1 MDLEELELR
10 FRANYGDVLQK
21 MDELTSLIGQKTN
34 DMQVKIQSNLDR
46 IQQNMNDNASKANE
60 KAKEEVRQREEAEN
74 SKQKSI
80 ERTASVQDDAT
91 NRIIEGNKA
100 QAESSKEAVNQSE
113 KSLDSLTARLQEASN
128 MQQRIAQQTKVA
140 RETVGDIPVKQAQ
153 QEVRPKEKPRPRIEN
168 SSFDDYEEKRIQS
181 YMPKRPVDLGIDDEI
196 QAEVSRAKKEID
208 GLVSHINEKM
218 QQAQSMQRRIATL
231 MASRDNLD
239 MSKQGSQVRAMRLDD
254 QIANAQV
261 KMERYQNQA
270 KALAQEMSQELNTIP
285 NSLKR
290 IEREM
295 DQTEAKIERIRRT
308 IAETKAQDAVLG
320 RSSGNNKEL
329 KEAETEYK
337 RLVNRSNE
345 LAKAY
350 SYVSS
355 RGDELRNASSR
366 VNTTLAQEG
375 NTASNTSSRLSRL
388 RNTISNVTSS
398 FRRMGDSG
406 SSSMR
411 RAGTSASMLSERLK
425 GVKMAMSMLAS
436 QLIVFTL
443 LYQGIMMLAQ
453 GMGSAL
459 MTNKQFASSFNAIK
473 VNLLTAF
480 YPIYSFVLPAI
491 NSLMNALKKA
501 TGWLAQF
508 TSALTGMSLSG
519 ARSGAQGLYSQV
531 RAMND
536 TSKAASK
543 ANDAVKK
550 QQQEQ
555 AKAVQRA
562 NQQIAEANRQGAA
575 AVAAENERI
584 KASNEQ
590 AKKAFEDTKKANEDL
605 QASLMGFDELNVLD
619 NNKNS
624 QDNGNFEAQPLEK
637 FTPQQKQDTPI
648 FDDPGVDDGDA
659 GGDDDPGL
667 DWNVPLEASQNA
679 IDAANKVKK
688 VLGEIFDPMKKAW
701 DEKGQAV
708 VDAAK
713 YSWKE
718 IKRLLGDVGNSF
730 LHVWDNGTGQKV
742 MENLLQLLADM
753 LNIIGDIAR
762 AFAEAWEEGGRG
774 TRFIQTIFNSLN
786 NILVAIH
793 HIAESFREAWN
804 TGDLGKRIFANLLD
818 LATNLVKFIG
828 DIAKAFDEA
837 WQHGNNGTRLWQ
849 AWLNALNNILRIFK
863 DMVGS
868 IDEAWNHSKL
878 GVSIWSHLIE
888 IVTGIGNTVGNL
900 ADQFDKAWKH
910 GDVGTSIFKTLL
922 GMVDDMLGAL
932 GDMATYTANWAK
944 KLDFAPLLKSIDTL
958 LKAIRP
964 VTKDVWDGLA
974 WAYKNVLLPLAGFTI
989 TKLIPNFFDLLA
1001 AALKA
1006 VHSVIKAGGPVFEW
1020 FIDFLKILAKITG
1033 FAVIGALKLLT
1044 GALNL
1049 LSDWIDHHQTAV
1061 KIMTTTLMTLFSLK
1075 VAGKTISGIKDFID
1089 TLKILTM
1096 LKFDKLKAGAKYA
1109 DDLLGT
1115 VIEFGK
1121 HPITKIQELAKVSFN
1136 NIKTGWSNATK
1147 LWDEV
1152 NKSWQNTN
1160 LAKTDFLKSAK
1171 SSIKSGEPMKLGQK
1185 LGIGLSTA
1193 MIAVTSGIDI
1203 YKGIKAKN
1211 KETKFKD
1218 FGSGIGGAIG
1228 GGIGLFFG
1236 GPLGAAIGQ
1245 QIGSFIGKWGGTGAA
1260 KFSDGWS
1267 KYGKGKKPKD
1277 WVEAIGFK
1285 SHEILDNFTSWA
1297 KQVGPNISNYIGKSK
1312 KDIEKAG
1319 KNIGKWTTGFISDT
1333 QKTLKKWASG
1343 IGTNFNKDVEK
1354 SKKLAIAGSNKLKSW
1369 TTGFVADAKKN
1380 IKSWAQKIGSNIN
1393 TDVEKGKKF
1402 AKQAGSKIKDWT
1414 TDFIGNAKKKVH
1426 SWSSQIGSNINDS
1439 VENGQSMA
1447 KNAGEKLKSWTTDF
1461 RESASGLV
1469 RQWAERLG
1477 DHINNGSES
1486 SRSGSVNAGNKLSE
1500 WTRSFF
1506 NDANSS
1512 IHNWAGNLGGHV
1524 GNGISGAYNAAKN
1537 AGERLGS
1544 WVSSFRDGTSRT
1556 LGSWAGG
1563 LGSTIGNGITSGL
1576 QSIRNAANR
1585 VADAIVTPV
1594 KNATNK
1600 IRDGINWVLNKLG
1613 GGSVGWGFFNWN
1625 SYKTGTQNHPGGLAL
1640 VNDQDGDI
1648 YRESYELPNGEQ
1660 GLFPAKRNF
1669 LTYLP
1674 AGTKVKTAT
1683 NTANELAN
1691 MVPKYAGGI
1700 GSFNFDFSGISRALS
1715 GLNFGGLF
1723 SGIGGF
1729 FDAAMDELENVT
1741 DDIAHPEKLVNYI
1754 VDKFVTYDWGA
1765 GEVPLK
1771 LAKGAVNEEKKG
1783 MMNWARK
1790 VIDQF
1795 GGATHQTGPGAEG
1808 WRSAVKKALR
1818 KNGLPASADYVNAW
1832 VRQIQT
1838 ESGGNERAIGGNDG
1852 LADGNATGLLQTKPG
1867 TFRQYAFPG
1876 HSNIMKGYDNMLAA
1890 INYAKQTYGARG
1902 MLAVI
1907 GHGHGYEDGGLISK
1921 HGFYEI
1927 GEGDKPEMVIP
1938 LMNRELGMQRINE
1951 AIAFMNRNFG
1961 GGLQLPTVLS
1971 NNAITSNSMYA
1982 ESSSNNDATMQ
1993 NGGFKEMSTNL
2004 VNAIVQALQMQNTT
2018 NNSNQP
2024 VDLHLTVKI
2033 GDESFGE
2040 HAIKGINAVN
2050 QKNGRN
2056 MLNI

>member
-100 QAESSKEAVNQSE
+100 QAESSKEAVNESE

-153 QEVRPKEKPRPRIEN
+153 QEVRPKEKTRPRIEN
-168 SSFDDYEEKRIQS
+168 SSFDDYQEKRIQS

-231 MASRDNLD
+231 TASRDNLD
-239 MSKQGSQVRAMRLDD
+239 MNKQGSQVRAMRLDD

-329 KEAETEYK
+329 KEAEAEYK

-375 NTASNTSSRLSRL
+375 NTASNTSSRLNRL

-411 RAGTSASMLSERLK
+411 RAGTSASLLSERLK

-459 MTNKQFASSFNAIK
+459 MTNRQFASSFNAIK

-480 YPIYSFVLPAI
+480 YPIYSYVLPAI
-491 NSLMNALKKA
+491 NALMNALRKA
-501 TGWLAQF
+501 TGWIAQF

-519 ARSGAQGLYSQV
+519 ARSGAQGLYNQV

-543 ANDAVKK
+543 ASDAVKK

-575 AVAAENERI
+575 AVAAENEKI
-584 KASNEQ
+584 KAANEQ

-619 NNKNS
+619 NSKNKS
-624 QDNGNFEAQPLEK
+624 GDNGSYEAQPLEK
-637 FTPQQKQDTPI
+637 FTPQPKQDTPI
-648 FDDPGVDDGDA
+648 FDDPGIDDGGA
-659 GGDDDPGL
+659 GDEGDPGI

-688 VLGEIFDPMKKAW
+688 VLGELFDPMKKAW

-713 YSWKE
+713 YSWSE
-718 IKRLLGDVGNSF
+718 IKRLLGDVGHSF
-730 LHVWDNGTGQKV
+730 MHVWDNGTGQRTV
-742 MENLLQLLADM
+742 ENILQLLADM

-774 TRFIQTIFNSLN
+774 TKFIQAIFNALN
-786 NILVAIH
+786 NVLELIH
-793 HIAESFREAWN
+793 HIATSFREAWN
-804 TGDLGKRIFANLLD
+804 DGTGERIAAHLIELFTGLANIIGN
-818 LATNLVKFIG
+818 LASQ
-828 DIAKAFDEA
+828 FDKA
-837 WQHGNNGTRLWQ
+837 WQHGN
-849 AWLNALNNILRIFK
+849 
-863 DMVGS
+863 
-868 IDEAWNHSKL
+868 
-878 GVSIWSHLIE
+878 
-888 IVTGIGNTVGNL
+888 
-900 ADQFDKAWKH
+900 
-910 GDVGTSIFKTLL
+910 VGTSIFKTLL
-922 GMVDDMLGAL
+922 DMVDDMLSAL
-932 GDMATYTANWAK
+932 SDMANYTANWAK
-944 KLDFAPLLKSIDTL
+944 KLDFTPLLQSIDNL

-989 TKLIPNFFDLLA
+989 TKLLPDFFDLLA
-1001 AALKA
+1001 ATLRV
-1006 VHSVIKAGGPVFEW
+1006 VHSVIKASGPVFEW
-1020 FIDFLKILAKITG
+1020 FIDFLKVLAEITG
-1033 FAVIGALKLLT
+1033 FAVIAALKSLT
-1044 GALNL
+1044 FALNL

-1061 KIMTTTLMTLFSLK
+1061 KVMTTTLMTLFSLK
-1075 VAGKTISGIKDFID
+1075 VASKTISSIKSFTD
-1089 TLKILTM
+1089 TIRILTM
-1096 LKFDKLKAGAKYA
+1096 YKFDNLKKGAKWA
-1109 DDLLGT
+1109 DDLLGK
-1115 VIEFGK
+1115 VIDFNK
-1121 HPITKIQELAKVSFN
+1121 HPITKIKELTKVKFDN
-1136 NIKTGWSNATK
+1136 FKTGTVK
-1147 LWDEV
+1147 VKELWNEV
-1152 NKSWQNTN
+1152 NKKWQDTN

-1185 LGIGLSTA
+1185 MGIGLSTA
-1193 MIAVTSGIDI
+1193 MIGVTSGIDI
-1203 YKGIKAKN
+1203 YKGIKANN
-1211 KETKFKD
+1211 KEDKFKN

-1236 GPLGAAIGQ
+1236 GPIGAAIGQ
-1245 QIGSFIGKWGGTGAA
+1245 QIGSFIGKWGGVGAS
-1260 KFSDGWS
+1260 KFGDGWA

-1312 KDIEKAG
+1312 KNIEKAG

-1354 SKKLAIAGSNKLKSW
+1354 SKKFAVAGSNKLKSW
-1369 TTGFVADAKKN
+1369 TTGFIKDANKS

-1393 TDVEKGKKF
+1393 NDVEKSKKF
-1402 AKQAGSKIKDWT
+1402 AKEAGTKLKKWT
-1414 TDFIGNAKKKVH
+1414 TDFIGDAKTKIH
-1426 SWSSQIGSNINDS
+1426 DWSSQIGSNINND
-1439 VENGQSMA
+1439 VETGHEMA
-1447 KNAGEKLKSWTTDF
+1447 TNAGNKLKDWTTSF
-1461 RESASGLV
+1461 RESASQRV
-1469 RQWAERLG
+1469 RSWAQRLG
-1477 DHINNGSES
+1477 DHINNGAES
-1486 SRSGSVNAGNKLSE
+1486 SRSGAINAGNKLSE

-1506 NDANSS
+1506 NGANSS

-1524 GNGISGAYNAAKN
+1524 SNGISGAYNSAKN

-1556 LGSWAGG
+1556 LSSWAGG
-1563 LGSTIGNGITSGL
+1563 LGGTISNGITSGL

-1625 SYKTGTQNHPGGLAL
+1625 SYETGTQNHPGGLAL

-1700 GSFNFDFSGISRALS
+1700 GSFNFDFSGIGRALS

-1852 LADGNATGLLQTKPG
+1852 LADGNATGLLQTKPK
-1867 TFRQYAFPG
+1867 TFAYYAFPG
-1876 HSNIMKGYDNMLAA
+1876 HGNIMKGYDNMLAA
-1890 INYAKQTYGARG
+1890 INYAKHTYGATG
-1902 MLAVI
+1902 MLSVI

-1961 GGLQLPTVLS
+1961 GGLQLPTALS
-1971 NNAITSNSMYA
+1971 NNAITPNSMYA
-1982 ESSSNNDATMQ
+1982 ESSSNNDVTMQ

-2004 VNAIVQALQMQNTT
+2004 VNAIVQALQMQNAT
-2018 NNSNQP
+2018 NSSNRP

>member
-128 MQQRIAQQTKVA
+128 MQQRIAQQTKIA

-153 QEVRPKEKPRPRIEN
+153 QEVRPKEKTRPRIEN
-168 SSFDDYEEKRIQS
+168 SSFDDYQEKRIQS

-196 QAEVSRAKKEID
+196 QAEASRAKKEID

-239 MSKQGSQVRAMRLDD
+239 MNKQGSQVRAMRLDD

-320 RSSGNNKEL
+320 RSSGNNKGL
-329 KEAETEYK
+329 KEAESEYK

-375 NTASNTSSRLSRL
+375 NTASNTSSRLNRL

-411 RAGTSASMLSERLK
+411 RAGTSASLLSERLK

-459 MTNKQFASSFNAIK
+459 MTNRQFASSFNAIK

-480 YPIYSFVLPAI
+480 YPIYSYVLPAI
-491 NSLMNALKKA
+491 NALMNALRKA
-501 TGWLAQF
+501 TGWIAQF

-519 ARSGAQGLYSQV
+519 ARSGAQGLYNQV

-543 ANDAVKK
+543 ASDAVKK

-575 AVAAENERI
+575 AVAAENEKI
-584 KASNEQ
+584 KAANEQ

-619 NNKNS
+619 NNKNNS
-624 QDNGNFEAQPLEK
+624 DNGSFEAQPLEK

-648 FDDPGVDDGDA
+648 FDDPGIDDGGA
-659 GGDDDPGL
+659 GDEGDPGI

-688 VLGEIFDPMKKAW
+688 VLGELFDPMKKAW

-713 YSWKE
+713 HAWSE
-718 IKRLLGDVGNSF
+718 IKRLLGDVGHSF
-730 LHVWDNGTGQKV
+730 MHVWDNGTGQRTV
-742 MENLLQLLADM
+742 ENILQLLADM

-774 TRFIQTIFNSLN
+774 TKFIQAIFNALN
-786 NILVAIH
+786 NVLELIH
-793 HIAESFREAWN
+793 HIATSFREAWN
-804 TGDLGKRIFANLLD
+804 DGTGERIAAHLIELFTGLANIIG
-818 LATNLVKFIG
+818 NLTSQ
-828 DIAKAFDEA
+828 FDKA
-837 WQHGNNGTRLWQ
+837 WQHGN
-849 AWLNALNNILRIFK
+849 
-863 DMVGS
+863 
-868 IDEAWNHSKL
+868 
-878 GVSIWSHLIE
+878 
-888 IVTGIGNTVGNL
+888 
-900 ADQFDKAWKH
+900 
-910 GDVGTSIFKTLL
+910 VGTSIFKTLL
-922 GMVDDMLGAL
+922 DMVDDMLSAL
-932 GDMATYTANWAK
+932 SDMANYTANWAK
-944 KLDFAPLLKSIDTL
+944 KLDFTPLLQSIDNL

-989 TKLIPNFFDLLA
+989 TKLLPDFFDLLA
-1001 AALKA
+1001 ATLRV
-1006 VHSVIKAGGPVFEW
+1006 VHSVIKASGPVFEW
-1020 FIDFLKILAKITG
+1020 FIDFLKVLAEITG
-1033 FAVIGALKLLT
+1033 FAVIAALKSLT
-1044 GALNL
+1044 FALNL

-1061 KIMTTTLMTLFSLK
+1061 KVMTTTLMTLFSLK
-1075 VAGKTISGIKDFID
+1075 VASKTISSIKSFTD
-1089 TLKILTM
+1089 TIRILTM
-1096 LKFDKLKAGAKYA
+1096 YKFDNLKKGAKWA
-1109 DDLLGT
+1109 DDLLGK
-1115 VIEFGK
+1115 VIDFNK
-1121 HPITKIQELAKVSFN
+1121 HPITKIKELTKVKFDN
-1136 NIKTGWSNATK
+1136 FKTGTVK
-1147 LWDEV
+1147 VKELWNEV
-1152 NKSWQNTN
+1152 NKKWQDTN

-1185 LGIGLSTA
+1185 MGIGLSTA
-1193 MIAVTSGIDI
+1193 MIGVTSGIDI
-1203 YKGIKAKN
+1203 YKGIKANN
-1211 KETKFKD
+1211 KEDKFKN

-1236 GPLGAAIGQ
+1236 GPIGAAIGQ
-1245 QIGSFIGKWGGTGAA
+1245 QIGSFIGKWGGVGAS
-1260 KFSDGWS
+1260 KFGDGWA

-1277 WVEAIGFK
+1277 WIEAIGFK

-1354 SKKLAIAGSNKLKSW
+1354 SKKFAVAGSNKLKSW
-1369 TTGFVADAKKN
+1369 TTGFIKDANKS

-1393 TDVEKGKKF
+1393 SDVEKGKKF
-1402 AKQAGSKIKDWT
+1402 AKEAGTKLKKWT
-1414 TDFIGNAKKKVH
+1414 TDFIGDAKTKIH
-1426 SWSSQIGSNINDS
+1426 DWSSQIGSNINND
-1439 VENGQSMA
+1439 VETGHEMA
-1447 KNAGEKLKSWTTDF
+1447 TNAGNKLKDWTTSF
-1461 RESASGLV
+1461 RESASQRV
-1469 RQWAERLG
+1469 RSWAQRLG
-1477 DHINNGSES
+1477 DHINNGAES
-1486 SRSGSVNAGNKLSE
+1486 SRSGAVNAGNKLSE

-1506 NDANSS
+1506 NGANSS

-1524 GNGISGAYNAAKN
+1524 SNGISGAYNSAKN

-1556 LGSWAGG
+1556 LSSWAGG
-1563 LGSTIGNGITSGL
+1563 LGGTIGNGITSGL

-1625 SYKTGTQNHPGGLAL
+1625 SYETGTQNHPGGLAL
-1640 VNDQDGDI
+1640 VNDQDGDV

-1715 GLNFGGLF
+1715 GLNLGGLF
-1723 SGIGGF
+1723 GGISDV
-1729 FDAAMDELENVT
+1729 FDSALDELANVT
-1741 DDIAHPEKLVNYI
+1741 DDITHPEKLINYI
-1754 VDKFVTYDWGA
+1754 ADKFVTYDWGV
-1765 GEVPLK
+1765 GETPLK
-1771 LAKGAVNEEKKG
+1771 LAKGAVNTEKKG
-1783 MMNWARK
+1783 MVNWAKRT
-1790 VIDQF
+1790 IEEF
-1795 GGATHQTGPGAEG
+1795 GGSVSAYLPKGVMSKSAFARTARKAALLMHQKLSSKDMDRLYWQAWDESTVNPSQGGG
-1808 WRSAVKKALR
+1808 YDDHDGT
-1818 KNGLPASADYVNAW
+1818 GLPL
-1832 VRQIQT
+1832 
-1838 ESGGNERAIGGNDG
+1838 G
-1852 LADGNATGLLQTKPG
+1852 LYQYKVG
-1867 TFRQYAFPG
+1867 TWNSWSVPG
-1876 HSNIMKGYDNMLAA
+1876 HKNIYSALDQTMAVLNDSNWRNDLAP
-1890 INYAKQTYGARG
+1890 IGVRRG
-1902 MLAVI
+1902 WGPT
-1907 GHGHGYEDGGLISK
+1907 GHKMMANGGLVTENQLI
-1921 HGFYEI
+1921 EVA
-1927 GEGDKPEMVIP
+1927 ENNMPEMVVP
-1938 LMNRELGMQRINE
+1938 LSNPALGMQRINE

-1961 GGLQLPTVLS
+1961 GGLQLPTALS
-1971 NNAITSNSMYA
+1971 NNTIAPNSMYA

-1993 NGGFKEMSTNL
+1993 TGGFKEMSTNL

-2024 VDLHLTVKI
+2024 VDLRLTVKI

-2040 HAIKGINAVN
+2040 HAIKGINAIN